1 MWYWYR
7 DGERDKWRLL
17 WGHRL
22 ADTCGTLT
30 HDRAGIQNNR
40 VTDCSANGNGKTH
53 YSHGKDKVQNQF
65 LGINTVNK
73 RGNALTILEPNKG

>member
-7 DGERDKWRLL
+7 DGERDKWKLL

-53 YSHGKDKVQNQF
+53 YSHGKDKDYVSN
-65 LGINTVNK
+65 LSPCTKSVPGNK
-73 RGNALTILEPNKG
+73 YGK